1 MLMGDKRDNVRISV
15 FLYMHLKKEW
25 RKNTM
30 VSGRRAM
37 YVSINGK
44 FKPVHQPA
52 FKYSTLGICFTPTS
66 DVLA

>member
-1 MLMGDKRDNVRISV
+1 MGDKRDNVRISV

-37 YVSINGK
+37 YFSINGK
-44 FKPVHQPA
+44 FKPVHQAA
-52 FKYSTLGICFTPTS
+52 FKYSTLGI
-66 DVLA
+66 